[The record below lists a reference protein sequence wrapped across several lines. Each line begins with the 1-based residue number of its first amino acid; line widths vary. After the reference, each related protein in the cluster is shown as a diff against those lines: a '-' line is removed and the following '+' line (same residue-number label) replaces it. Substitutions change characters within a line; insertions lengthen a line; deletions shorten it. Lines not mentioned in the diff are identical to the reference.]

1 MLRSC
6 QNYTEH
12 LVSLIRCKM
21 SYHDFVAGGST
32 ILIKSE
38 GSVEE
43 ELMDV
48 LGVYRVV
55 ERYNN
60 RPLFKQDPGE
70 NYVYYR

>member
-1 MLRSC
+1 
-6 QNYTEH
+6 
-12 LVSLIRCKM
+12 M
-21 SYHDFVAGGST
+21 SYHDLVAGGST

-55 ERYNN
+55 ERYNHQ
-60 RPLFKQDPGE
+60 PLFKQDPGE